1 MAAGR
6 SGRSHD
12 GCPGG
17 EVMGVRARVGAVDV
31 SLPRGCGEVTHPGGS
46 AGLETG
52 SRTLVSGDGA
62 ETCNPWMRSPRKGR
76 RRGPWPSPGVRH
88 QVDDG
93 EGEVE

>member
-1 MAAGR
+1 MTVVQGR
-6 SGRSHD
+6 GV
-12 GCPGG
+12 GG
-17 EVMGVRARVGAVDV
+17 EGQGGC
-31 SLPRGCGEVTHPGGS
+31 RGCGEVTHPGGS

-62 ETCNPWMRSPRKGR
+62 ETCNPWMRSPRRGR
-76 RRGPWPSPGVRH
+76 RRGPWPSPGARH